1 MQAVIMAGGYGTRLQ
16 TLTHDVIPKPMIEI
30 CGKPLLQWQIENLKA
45 NGFDDIIV
53 VVGYL
58 GDQILDK
65 FGGTVCYY
73 EEDEPLGTA
82 GALPQIADMLED
94 NFFLIYGDLFFN
106 IDFQR
111 MMKFHRDHCGHGT
124 VLTHPTSH
132 MFDSDLVI
140 CKHTFLIEDIVPK
153 IEDRPWWLHNQSM
166 SGIYVFNK
174 SILKIFPQRPKLDL
188 EEDIL
193 PLLHYLYSYKST
205 EYVKDIGTVERFHQV
220 EADIKNGVP
229 IARSLKNK
237 QKAIFLDRDGTINYK
252 DDLISDPTK
261 FEIFPYAAEAIRKIN
276 QSGYLTII
284 VTNQPVIARGKCSFD
299 MLDMIHAKMETLLGR
314 EGAYLDDI
322 YFCPH
327 HPDKGFPEENRRYK
341 VDCDCRKPKPGMFY
355 KAAERYNIDLSQ
367 SWMIG
372 DTEIDRQAAINA
384 GVKPIITDNLL
395 DAVNS
400 ILGE

>member
-1 MQAVIMAGGYGTRLQ
+1 
-16 TLTHDVIPKPMIEI
+16 
-30 CGKPLLQWQIENLKA
+30 
-45 NGFDDIIV
+45 
-53 VVGYL
+53 
-58 GDQILDK
+58 
-65 FGGTVCYY
+65 
-73 EEDEPLGTA
+73 
-82 GALPQIADMLED
+82 
-94 NFFLIYGDLFFN
+94 
-106 IDFQR
+106 
-111 MMKFHRDHCGHGT
+111 MMKFHRDHCGQGT

-174 SILKIFPQRPKLDL
+174 SILKVFPQRPKLDL

-261 FEIFPYAAEAIRKIN
+261 FKIFPYAAEAIRKIN
-276 QSGYLTII
+276 QSGYLAIV

>member
-1 MQAVIMAGGYGTRLQ
+1 
-16 TLTHDVIPKPMIEI
+16 MIQI
-30 CGKPLLQWQIENLKA
+30 SKIKLLFIS
-45 NGFDDIIV
+45 
-53 VVGYL
+53 
-58 GDQILDK
+58 
-65 FGGTVCYY
+65 
-73 EEDEPLGTA
+73 
-82 GALPQIADMLED
+82 
-94 NFFLIYGDLFFN
+94 LFV
-106 IDFQR
+106 
-111 MMKFHRDHCGHGT
+111 K
-124 VLTHPTSH
+124 V
-132 MFDSDLVI
+132 
-140 CKHTFLIEDIVPK
+140 
-153 IEDRPWWLHNQSM
+153 
-166 SGIYVFNK
+166 NK
-174 SILKIFPQRPKLDL
+174 SIFKVFPQLPKLDL
-188 EEDIL
+188 EENIL
-193 PLLHYLYSYKST
+193 PFLRYLYSYKST

-252 DDLISDPTK
+252 NDLISDPTK

-276 QSGYLTII
+276 QSGYLAI
-284 VTNQPVIARGKCSFD
+284 VITNQPVIAHGKCSFD

-384 GVKPIITDNLL
+384 GVKPIVTDNLL
-395 DAVNS
+395 NAVNS